1 MYVHREISTDAR
13 DAFKHRIVSAKSSH
27 YCAMIESSACDI
39 KSMYRIT
46 NDDFVGRVHK
56 AVLPKCDGEDI
67 LAERLIAFF
76 ADKISEIRLYNS
88 HSQALSVSFL
98 CH

>member
-1 MYVHREISTDAR
+1 MDVHREISTDAR
-13 DAFKHRIVSAKSSH
+13 DAFKHRIVSAKPAH

-46 NDDFVGRVHK
+46 NDFMGLVHK
-56 AVLPKCDGEDI
+56 AVLPKCDGDDI

-76 ADKISEIRLYNS
+76 ADKISEIRIYNS
-88 HSQALSVSFL
+88 HSHALSVSFL